1 MRDEGLDE
9 AIRVA
14 GGVGALARKI
24 GISQPSVSNWA
35 RIPAERVLS
44 VEVATG
50 VSRTILRPDLYGN
63 GAASEGVDDLD
74 AGRAQEYS
82 LLSALLARAPDRALL
97 ERLAT
102 LRGDASPLG
111 LAHAALAEAASRT
124 TSERV
129 EREYFDLF
137 IGLGRGELLP
147 YGSYYL
153 TGFLHE
159 RPLAR
164 LRTDLDKLGIE
175 RAHIDLVFIDGD
187 AAIVRAAAIGRDGSH
202 LVLVVPVLLA
212 GLGVDGINVIK
223 RRRDVHHAVDHDR
236 RRLERFLQFR
246 LEDPGRM
253 KLVHIRRVDLL
264 AGKIARLIVIAIGMK
279 KVFVVSGG
287 AVELLLRHH
296 RCWRF
301 RDDRRRG

>member
-137 IGLGRGELLP
+137 IGLGRGELLL

-164 LRTDLDKLGIE
+164 LREDLARIGIARAEGVVEPEADAGILCEIMSGLASHRLPAPPNSDQLIFDK
-175 RAHIDLVFIDGD
+175 HMSPW
-187 AAIVRAAAIGRDGSH
+187 IGRFFAD
-202 LVLVVPVLLA
+202 
-212 GLGVDGINVIK
+212 
-223 RRRDVHHAVDHDR
+223 
-236 RRLERFLQFR
+236 LENAEAADFYR
-246 LEDPGRM
+246 
-253 KLVHIRRVDLL
+253 
-264 AGKIARLIVIAIGMK
+264 
-279 KVFVVSGG
+279 
-287 AVELLLRHH
+287 
-296 RCWRF
+296 
-301 RDDRRRG
+301 

>member
-14 GGVGALARKI
+14 GGVGALARKL

-35 RIPAERVLS
+35 RIPAERVIS
-44 VEVATG
+44 VEAATG

-63 GAASEGVDDLD
+63 EPAEADGVDDVD
-74 AGRAQEYS
+74 AARAQEYA

-111 LAHAALAEAASRT
+111 LAHAALAEGASQT

-164 LRTDLDKLGIE
+164 LRKDLDK
-175 RAHIDLVFIDGD
+175 
-187 AAIVRAAAIGRDGSH
+187 
-202 LVLVVPVLLA
+202 
-212 GLGVDGINVIK
+212 
-223 RRRDVHHAVDHDR
+223 
-236 RRLERFLQFR
+236 
-246 LEDPGRM
+246 
-253 KLVHIRRVDLL
+253 
-264 AGKIARLIVIAIGMK
+264 
-279 KVFVVSGG
+279 
-287 AVELLLRHH
+287 
-296 RCWRF
+296 
-301 RDDRRRG
+301 